1 MLNPD
6 RGQIDNETEITGKPT
21 LQLLLFVDDRPNYQD
36 NTQAIQ
42 NYLQNLRSKYSFDLQ
57 IVEISKQ
64 PHLVEYFRL
73 VATPSLVKI
82 HPAPKQILAGSD
94 IIAQIENWWLYWIDS
109 TQAVSESEEVDSNP
123 ESDYLN
129 NNFNCS
135 AELLRL
141 TDELFR
147 LQKEK
152 EELQEQLSFKD
163 RVLAMLVHDL
173 RSPLTA
179 ASLSVET
186 LEITLAQE
194 NSDRLE
200 QLRRKL
206 FTQAREQFRLMNR
219 TIGDILQASKPTM
232 SEMHL
237 EPRKIYMQSLCRDL
251 IQQIAPRLQLHSL
264 EFRQDIPEDLPPIYA
279 DEELIRQVT
288 LNLLDNAIKYTPE
301 GGKIGLSILH
311 RTNQKLQVSVADTGP
326 GIPAE
331 TKDLIFDPSFR
342 LQRDENKEGYGL
354 GLSLCRQVIRAHYG
368 QIWVE
373 DTSTGGSCFHFT
385 LPVYRWLDGENARQK
400 AVVKTVLLRISK
412 STSKKD

>member
-1 MLNPD
+1 VLNSD
-6 RGQIDNETEITGKPT
+6 RRQTNNETEFTEKPT
-21 LQLLLFVDDRPNYQD
+21 LQLLLFIDDRPNSQE

-42 NYLQNLRSKYSFDLQ
+42 NYLQNLREKYDFGLQ

-64 PHLVEYFRL
+64 PHLVEHFRL
-73 VATPSLVKI
+73 VATPALVKI
-82 HPAPKQILAGSD
+82 HPAPKQTLAGGD
-94 IIAQIENWWLYWIDS
+94 IIAQIENWWLYWLDS
-109 TQAVSESEEVDSNP
+109 TRSEPDAVENDPKPELNP
-123 ESDYLN
+123 LN
-129 NNFNCS
+129 NNFNYS
-135 AELLRL
+135 AEILRL
-141 TDELFR
+141 SDELFR

-206 FTQAREQFRLMNR
+206 FAQAREQFRLMNR

-237 EPRKIYMQSLCRDL
+237 EPRKIYMQSLCRDI
-251 IQQIAPRLQLHSL
+251 IQQITPRLQLHSL
-264 EFRQDIPEDLPPIYA
+264 EFNQDIPEDLPPIYA

-301 GGKIGLSILH
+301 GGKISLSILH
-311 RTNQKLQVSVADTGP
+311 RTNQKLQVSVVDNGL

-385 LPVYRWLDGENARQK
+385 LPVYR
-400 AVVKTVLLRISK
+400 
-412 STSKKD
+412 

>member
-1 MLNPD
+1 VLNPD

-385 LPVYRWLDGENARQK
+385 LPVYR
-400 AVVKTVLLRISK
+400 
-412 STSKKD
+412 

>member
-1 MLNPD
+1 VLNSD
-6 RGQIDNETEITGKPT
+6 RRQTNNETEFTEKPT
-21 LQLLLFVDDRPNYQD
+21 LQLLLFIDDRPNSQE

-42 NYLQNLRSKYSFDLQ
+42 NYLQNLREKYDFGLQ

-64 PHLVEYFRL
+64 PHLVEHFRL
-73 VATPSLVKI
+73 VATPALVKI
-82 HPAPKQILAGSD
+82 HPAPKQTLAGGD
-94 IIAQIENWWLYWIDS
+94 IIAQIENWWLYWLDS
-109 TQAVSESEEVDSNP
+109 TRSEPDAVENDPKPELNP
-123 ESDYLN
+123 LN
-129 NNFNCS
+129 NNFNYS
-135 AELLRL
+135 AEILRL
-141 TDELFR
+141 SDELFR

-206 FTQAREQFRLMNR
+206 FAQAREQFRLMNR

-237 EPRKIYMQSLCRDL
+237 EPRKIYMQSLCRNI
-251 IQQIAPRLQLHSL
+251 IQQITPRLQLHSL
-264 EFRQDIPEDLPPIYA
+264 EFNQDIPEDLPPIYA

-301 GGKIGLSILH
+301 GGKISLSILH
-311 RTNQKLQVSVADTGP
+311 RTNQKLQVSVVDNGL

-385 LPVYRWLDGENARQK
+385 LPVYR
-400 AVVKTVLLRISK
+400 
-412 STSKKD
+412 

>member
-1 MLNPD
+1 VLNPD
-6 RGQIDNETEITGKPT
+6 RRQANNETDITGKPI
-21 LQLLLFVDDRPNYQD
+21 LQLLFFVDDRPNYQE

-42 NYLQNLRSKYSFDLQ
+42 NYLQNLKLKYNFDLR
-57 IVEISKQ
+57 IIEISKQ

-73 VATPSLVKI
+73 VATPALVKI
-82 HPAPKQILAGSD
+82 HPAPKQTLAGSD

-109 TQAVSESEEVDSNP
+109 ILAMQEDTGQDSSSGSNYL
-123 ESDYLN
+123 SD
-129 NNFNCS
+129 NFNCS

-147 LQKEK
+147 LKKEK

-163 RVLAMLVHDL
+163 QVLAMLVHDL

-186 LEITLAQE
+186 LEITLAQK

-219 TIGDILQASKPTM
+219 TIGDILQASKPSI

-237 EPRKIYMQSLCRDL
+237 EPRKIYIQSLCRDL
-251 IQQIAPRLQLHSL
+251 IQQLAPRLQLHSL
-264 EFRQDIPEDLPPIYA
+264 EFHQDIPEDLPPIYA

-311 RTNQKLQVSVADTGP
+311 RTNQKLQVSIADTGL

-373 DTSTGGSCFHFT
+373 DISSGGSCFHFT
-385 LPVYRWLDGENARQK
+385 LPVYR
-400 AVVKTVLLRISK
+400 
-412 STSKKD
+412 